1 MNPYKKTN
9 MVEFA
14 NNVID
19 AVHGSL
25 SIEDIFVPV
34 NRPSSWSEAIAEAKR
49 PEEGAIKIAAEQKT
63 VRLRCVY
70 PDPDD
75 GSSYSWI
82 KVDDEKITDKL
93 KEFEDSYGGS
103 K

>member
-1 MNPYKKTN
+1 MPKMYRPSTD
-9 MVEFA
+9 MVQFA
-14 NNVID
+14 NSILGGWGD
-19 AVHGSL
+19 AM
-25 SIEDIFVPV
+25 
-34 NRPSSWSEAIAEAKR
+34 NEAMR
-49 PEEGAIKIAAEQKT
+49 PEEGAVRLAVEQKT
-63 VRLRCVY
+63 VKLKCVY

-93 KEFEDSYGGS
+93 KEFEESYGGS

>member
-1 MNPYKKTN
+1 MLYLRLKTLRRSQMNPYKRTD

-14 NNVID
+14 NSILSGWGD
-19 AVHGSL
+19 AMT
-25 SIEDIFVPV
+25 
-34 NRPSSWSEAIAEAKR
+34 EARR
-49 PEEGAIKIAAEQKT
+49 PEEGAIKIAIEQKT
-63 VRLRCVY
+63 VKLKCVY

-93 KEFEDSYGGS
+93 KEFEESYGGT

>member
-1 MNPYKKTN
+1 MNQWKPRTD
-9 MVEFA
+9 MVDFA
-14 NNVID
+14 NSILSGWGD
-19 AVHGSL
+19 AM
-25 SIEDIFVPV
+25 
-34 NRPSSWSEAIAEAKR
+34 AEARR
-49 PEEGAIKIAAEQKT
+49 PAEGSIKIAVEQKT
-63 VRLRCVY
+63 VKLKCVY

-93 KEFEDSYGGS
+93 KEFEDSYGGT

>member
-1 MNPYKKTN
+1 MNQWKPRTD
-9 MVEFA
+9 MVDFA
-14 NNVID
+14 NSILSGWGD
-19 AVHGSL
+19 AM
-25 SIEDIFVPV
+25 
-34 NRPSSWSEAIAEAKR
+34 AEARR
-49 PEEGAIKIAAEQKT
+49 PAEGAIKIAVEQKT
-63 VRLRCVY
+63 VKLKCVY

>member
-1 MNPYKKTN
+1 MLYLRSKTLRRSQMNPYKRTD
-9 MVEFA
+9 MVDFA
-14 NNVID
+14 NSILSGWGD
-19 AVHGSL
+19 AM
-25 SIEDIFVPV
+25 
-34 NRPSSWSEAIAEAKR
+34 AEARR
-49 PEEGAIKIAAEQKT
+49 PAEGAIKIAVEQKT
-63 VRLRCVY
+63 VKLKCVY